1 MSNKI
6 GELQHSVRTHN
17 IDVAVVTETKYGQST
32 LDSETLEPG
41 YTVIRKDRNE
51 AGGDVAIWA
60 KSELSVTQLTQVA
73 CGSHEVLWASVSTH
87 DGRRTVLGA
96 IYRPGSCA
104 ETDTSL
110 MEYLDSVLDNVRHLG
125 SNLILAGDFNVHNAG
140 WLQSTET
147 TPAGESLEVLCATH
161 QLAQHVPHAT
171 RGSNTLDLIISNFS
185 TPVSTSIHAPLG
197 RSDHAVVVSNFQAVD
212 PRREPTT
219 FRKVWRNAYADWNRL
234 RAHFR

>member
-6 GELQHSVRTHN
+6 GELQHAVRTHG

-32 LDSETLEPG
+32 LDSGTLVPG

-51 AGGDVAIWA
+51 AGGGVAIWA
-60 KSELSVTQLTQVA
+60 KSNLSVTQLIHVA
-73 CGSHEVLWASVSTH
+73 CGSHEVLWASVSMH
-87 DGRRTVLGA
+87 DGRRTVPGA

-125 SNLILAGDFNVHNAG
+125 SNLILPGDFNVHNAG
-140 WLQSTET
+140 WLQSTKT

-161 QLAQHVPHAT
+161 HLAQHVPHAT
-171 RGSNTLDLIISNFS
+171 RGSNTLNLIISDFS
-185 TPVSTSIHAPLG
+185 TPGSTQSML
-197 RSDHAVVVSNFQAVD
+197 
-212 PRREPTT
+212 PTSSPIM
-219 FRKVWRNAYADWNRL
+219 L
-234 RAHFR
+234 